1 MEGAYKISCE
11 PKLLRNRILFFFNEQ
26 PFWNSQLF
34 GDIYPQNTG
43 KRNYGV
49 IT

>member
-11 PKLLRNRILFFFNEQ
+11 PKLLRKRFFFFNEQ

-34 GDIYPQNTG
+34 IPKTLEN
-43 KRNYGV
+43 V
-49 IT
+49 ITV